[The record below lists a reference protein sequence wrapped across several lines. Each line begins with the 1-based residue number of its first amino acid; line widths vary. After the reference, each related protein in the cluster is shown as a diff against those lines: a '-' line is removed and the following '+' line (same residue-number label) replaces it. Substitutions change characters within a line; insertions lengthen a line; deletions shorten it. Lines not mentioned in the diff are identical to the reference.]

1 MSVDKLVDSTQ
12 LDADLTSVANAI
24 RTKGGTSASLAF
36 PAGFVSA
43 IDAIPTGGGTTEAEP
58 NDVNFY
64 DYDGTCLHSYSK
76 SDFLQLSEMPSGP
89 SHSGLTFYAW
99 NWSLTD
105 AKAYVTKYGIL
116 EIGATY
122 KTSDGSTRFYLDI
135 FDNSVLTTAV
145 RCKPSV
151 SGGVSIDWGDGTSET
166 VSGTSYVEV
175 SHTYSAPGKYV
186 VKVSVS
192 NGTVSF
198 SGGSNGYIIGG
209 GLSNGKK
216 RILSTIK
223 RIEFGSNVLLETH
236 IFNSFWSL
244 DSVILPWDLASL
256 GNYSFAGVYPVPCLI
271 FPSGFATL
279 GTSSND
285 IPVYKAVSFP
295 KSLSSG
301 IYQVK
306 SMTVRHI
313 SMPDGCLVESNY
325 SHAGIEKIIIPEGV
339 TAVSQNAYRVA
350 HNARYIEIGKDV
362 TSIGATAFMEAPASE
377 IHLRP
382 TSPPSLSNTNAF
394 ANWLQDIAVFYV
406 PYSADHSVLNAY
418 KTATNWSTWSTRF
431 QEEPQ

>member
-1 MSVDKLVDSTQ
+1 MALDALVDSTQ
-12 LDADLTSVANAI
+12 LDSDLTSVANAI

-36 PAGFVSA
+36 PADFVSA
-43 IDAIPTGGGTTEAEP
+43 INAIPTGGGTAEAEP
-58 NDVNFY
+58 SDVNFY
-64 DYDGTCLHSYSK
+64 DYDGKCLYSYAK
-76 SDFLQLSEMPSGP
+76 ADFLQLDALPSGP

-122 KTSDGSTRFYLDI
+122 KTNDGSTRFYLDI

-145 RCKPSV
+145 RCNPSV

-166 VSGTSYVEV
+166 VSGTSYTNV
-175 SHTYSAPGKYV
+175 SHTYSAPGEYV

-198 SGGSNGYIIGG
+198 GGGSSKYVIGG
-209 GLSNGKK
+209 DLTNSTK
-216 RILSTIK
+216 RKLSTIK

-236 IFNSFWSL
+236 IFNSFPNL
-244 DSVILPWDLASL
+244 ESVILPWDLTSL
-256 GNYSFAGVYPVPCLI
+256 GNYSFQGTYSFPCLI

-279 GTSSND
+279 GTTSND
-285 IPVYKAVSFP
+285 ITVDRVISFP

-301 IYQVK
+301 KYQVK

-313 SMPDGCLVESNY
+313 SMPEGCLVESNN
-325 SHAGIEKIIIPEGV
+325 SNAGIEKIIIPDGV
-339 TAVSQNAYRVA
+339 ANVSGNAYRNA
-350 HNARYIEIGKDV
+350 HNARYIEVGKDV

-394 ANWLQDIAVFYV
+394 ASWLQDIAVFYV

-418 KTATNWSTWSTRF
+418 KTETNWSTWSTRF